1 MGGTILVG
9 YDDSEQAGRALD
21 RAIEE
26 ARERHGQVTVLA
38 VYELPVD
45 PRAPRA
51 FGTEGDGTPLR
62 GPFEPPPE
70 VQAVLD
76 HAVARLESAGVRFE
90 LAWAPGDPGQLIVD
104 VAKERG
110 AEVIVVGA
118 HHRTFLTTIFGMDVA
133 KEVRK
138 HAGCE
143 VVVAE

>member
-1 MGGTILVG
+1 MAGTILVG
-9 YDDSEQAGRALD
+9 YDDSEQARRALE

-26 ARERHGQVTVLA
+26 AKSRHGNVTVLA
-38 VYELPVD
+38 VYEMPVD

-62 GPFEPPPE
+62 GPFEPPPH
-70 VQAVLD
+70 VQEVLD
-76 HAVARLESAGVRFE
+76 AARRRLDEAGVRSDA
-90 LAWAPGDPGQLIVD
+90 AWAPGEPGQLIVD

-110 AEVIVVGA
+110 ADLIVVGA
-118 HHRTFLTTIFGMDVA
+118 HHHSFLDKLFGVNVARDV
-133 KEVRK
+133 ER